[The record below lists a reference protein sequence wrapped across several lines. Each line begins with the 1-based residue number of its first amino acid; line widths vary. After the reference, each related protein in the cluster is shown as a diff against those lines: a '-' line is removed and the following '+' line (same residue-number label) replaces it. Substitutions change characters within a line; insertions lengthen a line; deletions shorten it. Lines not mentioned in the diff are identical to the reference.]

1 EKFSVIKTLQ
11 AIPESNVVVAGVDAR
26 HGISDQ
32 DLSLIHFAIKN
43 GRALVLDV
51 NKWDGMT
58 EEDRIQVKQD
68 LKIKLFFLQ
77 DYVDIHFISSLY
89 GTNVGH

>member
-1 EKFSVIKTLQ
+1 AV
-11 AIPESNVVVAGVDAR
+11 VDAR

-32 DLSLIHFAIKN
+32 DLSLINFAIKN
-43 GRALVLDV
+43 GRALVLAV

-68 LKIKLFFLQ
+68 LKRKLYFLQ
-77 DYVDIHFISSLY
+77 DYVDIHYISALY
-89 GTNVGH
+89 GTKDGKVY